1 MRLTQYIAN
10 QPLLALMILLV
21 GGYLEEQD
29 ERETTTTPIQIDARL
44 NNGTDCEMT
53 KIRRR
58 KIILIDEDEHINV
71 ALVDEK
77 LHKRNLSLSP
87 TNKYYKSILKNKCP
101 GVVLRDYK
109 DIEYD

>member
-29 ERETTTTPIQIDARL
+29 EIETTTTPIEIDTRV
-44 NNGTDCEMT
+44 NNGNDCEMT

-77 LHKRNLSLSP
+77 LNKRNLSP

-101 GVVLRDYK
+101 GVVFTDYK

>member
-21 GGYLEEQD
+21 GGYLEQED
-29 ERETTTTPIQIDARL
+29 DIETTTTPVEIESRA
-44 NNGTDCEMT
+44 NNSNDCEMT

-77 LHKRNLSLSP
+77 LHKRNLSP

-101 GVVLRDYK
+101 GVVLTDYK

>member
-1 MRLTQYIAN
+1 MRLSQYIAN

-21 GGYLEEQD
+21 GGYLEQQD
-29 ERETTTTPIQIDARL
+29 EIETTPLEIETRT
-44 NNGTDCEMT
+44 NNGNDCEMT

-77 LHKRNLSLSP
+77 LNKRNLSP

-101 GVVLRDYK
+101 GVVLTDYK

>member
-29 ERETTTTPIQIDARL
+29 EIETTPQEIDTRL

-77 LHKRNLSLSP
+77 LNKRNLSP
-87 TNKYYKSILKNKCP
+87 TNKYYKSILKNRSP
-101 GVVLRDYK
+101 GVVLLDYK
-109 DIEYD
+109 DIDYD